1 MISWKLFRPMLT
13 QVAQVAV
20 VLPSKSL
27 TRVSILSVSSAHV
40 LDTDHNI
47 SPMPS
52 AAIILKIKTLSQ

>member
-27 TRVSILSVSSAHV
+27 TRVSILSVRTFRLLRVTGASN
-40 LDTDHNI
+40 LPT
-47 SPMPS
+47 
-52 AAIILKIKTLSQ
+52 AIILKIRQLSQ